1 MGGLPPLLSRH
12 ARFAF
17 LLLACWLGM
26 AGGDARA
33 GAPALEIQAEA
44 ASQTLNGHLEAL
56 FDPTDA
62 LTRAEVAN
70 RTDWV
75 EVGPHPYSKGLEPGT
90 VWLRFVVQGAEDV
103 PTDRLLHMGSGH
115 VDDLT
120 VWMQQGSAPEKVYH
134 SGENVDPSD
143 RVVKHFYP
151 LFPLRLAPG
160 EQVRVVAKLVD
171 EGSINPEISI
181 FTEDRF
187 RDYTAERNWVSGLIV
202 GMYALM
208 ALYSIVLFRRVRDPM
223 MGWLT
228 SLALTSLFHWVVLY
242 GTDFALL
249 LPAGARGWTMNRFI
263 VVAYELSA
271 FCTFQFYLTAIRGQ
285 RHHPRLTRVI
295 QGIGWLGLLNA
306 LAIIVLP
313 FVLSVR
319 ILYSGAIGLLL
330 LAGLVSWRA
339 LRRDRVA
346 VRLVMA
352 VGIVLVGYLAAL
364 LTEEGMLP
372 KSWISNHFVSI
383 ATLFQWLLLS
393 EIVAFRVRMIEQR
406 RREAKEAQ
414 KLEAQRTEE
423 IRNAFGRYVAP
434 DLAAKLLHDPDAM
447 ALGGRMQTVTIL
459 MSDLRGFTGLT
470 DRLGPEG
477 MCTLLNDYLGR
488 MSEVIE
494 RHGGLINE
502 FIGDAIL
509 TLFGTPYPGPEDELD
524 ACRCAIEM
532 QMVLDRMNVE
542 LNERYGVRLEMG
554 IGIHT
559 GVVVV
564 GNIGSAQ
571 RAKWGVI
578 GGPVNMTGR
587 IESLT
592 VATEVLISSQ
602 LLERVAGRVET
613 GPMRSVQ
620 VKGRSATLDVAQLI
634 AIRDEPLRM
643 PTQPTVE
650 KAPTRPVD
658 LPGVLQ
664 LFSGKILVDAKFPVQ
679 VEAIGEQEVVFQS
692 ARDYR
697 PGTNVDLRVLW
708 DGSHSTPIYAKL
720 LDAGTRLEDGRFR
733 LQATVTFMEPELRDA
748 LADPSERPASA

>member
-1 MGGLPPLLSRH
+1 MGGSPSQLP
-12 ARFAF
+12 RFAHF
-17 LLLACWLGM
+17 ALLLLGCWFWL
-26 AGGDARA
+26 AGGTARA
-33 GAPALEIQAEA
+33 DTRALQIQPEA
-44 ASQTLNGHLEAL
+44 ASQTLNGHVEAL
-56 FDPTDA
+56 FDPAGA
-62 LTRAEVAN
+62 LTRAEVAH

-75 EVGPHPYSKGLEPGT
+75 DVGPRPYSKGLEPGT
-90 VWLRFVVQGAEDV
+90 VWLRFVVEGAAGAA
-103 PTDRLLHMGSGH
+103 TDRLLHMGSGH

-120 VWMQQGSAPEKVYH
+120 VWIQQGSAPEKMFR

-143 RVVKHFYP
+143 RVVQHFYP

-171 EGSINPEISI
+171 EGSINPEISV
-181 FTEDRF
+181 FTEDRL
-187 RDYTAERNWVSGLIV
+187 REYTAERGWVSGLIV
-202 GMYALM
+202 GMYSLM
-208 ALYSIVLFRRVRDPM
+208 ALYSIVLYRRVRDPM
-223 MGWLT
+223 MGWLS

-249 LPAGARGWTMNRFI
+249 VPADARGWTINRFI

-271 FCTFQFYLTAIRGQ
+271 FCTFQFYLTAIRGH
-285 RHHPRLTRVI
+285 RHHPWLTRII

-306 LAIIVLP
+306 VAITVIP

-319 ILYSGAIGLLL
+319 LLYSGAIGLLL

-346 VRLVMA
+346 IRLVMA
-352 VGIVLVGYLAAL
+352 VGIVLAGYLAAL
-364 LTEEGMLP
+364 LTEEGLLP
-372 KSWISNHFVSI
+372 KTWISNHFVSV
-383 ATLFQWLLLS
+383 ATMFQWLLLS
-393 EIVAFRVRMIEQR
+393 EIVAFRVRMIEQQ

-509 TLFGTPYPGPEDELD
+509 TLFGTPYSGPEDELD

-532 QMVLDRMNVE
+532 QMALDRMNVE
-542 LNERYGVRLEMG
+542 LNERYGLRLEMG

-559 GVVVV
+559 GTVVV
-564 GNIGSAQ
+564 GNIGSTQ

-602 LLERVAGRVET
+602 LLDRVAGRVET

-620 VKGRSATLDVAQLI
+620 VKGRSSTLDVAQLI
-634 AIRDEPLRM
+634 AIRGEPLRM
-643 PTQPTVE
+643 PTQPTMK

-658 LPGVLQ
+658 LPGELQ
-664 LFSGKILVDAKFPVQ
+664 LFSGKVLVDAKFPVQ
-679 VEAIGEQEVVFQS
+679 VEAIGEAEVVFQS

-708 DGSHSTPIYAKL
+708 DGSPSSPIYAKL
-720 LDAGTRLEDGRFR
+720 LDAGTRLDDGQYR
-733 LQATVTFMEPELRDA
+733 LHATVTFMEPELRDA
-748 LADPSERPASA
+748 LAGPSERTTPA